1 MSSLPNTQKYI
12 MFLNPIYFKKT
23 FFKSIYNKIKKKLEN
38 KGIILFNIDNTTH
51 EIIKR
56 REHTIK
62 YRTPQ
67 LTFDGLSFP
76 NTNTLYIHLFG
87 NQYYS
92 DSLYN
97 KKKIEMERE
106 MLFLLAGKLGVKI
119 INYETEIIETTISRA
134 SANIKIK
141 GVTASTNFSKNIQ
154 ITKGSKG
161 QEEYINR
168 GATVYL
174 NYNTIEEVERNI
186 ENKMDSNI
194 FNYSFYKNSQKLQN
208 FVYKRF
214 EFKMQKLDYTIET
227 EDISDLSFAV
237 KTYFTNY
244 GIDVSFDKNM
254 SCYENVHYTLEFFTD
269 DELKTE
275 FGKKIRYYKDKFYTT
290 REYYD
295 LIDDKDKAV
304 HFITEYVM
312 EYANNYH
319 YVLKDVDDD
328 RIHNFSKHIQNF
340 IKNNE
345 PGKFEGICH
354 TFQSTSQI
362 RNWINKEF
370 VNDNMEIINE
380 MDITDKNI
388 QDVIKED
395 KIYNI
400 DKMSVILPFEKKEYS
415 KEDDNINELQYQ
427 LEYIA
432 KNTSRTTSINELE
445 THLQLM
451 LEISRQNIEET
462 NTNKEL
468 DETHLIHYSPRPQT
482 PPHPQTPPI
491 HPGIKQL
498 PDDEYISVEAIDINR
513 PPIFPIS
520 STTSINSVFDME
532 IEQLE
537 QLEQL
542 EQHEQQEQHTTF
554 PNFPPPPPPSLS
566 SDA

>member
-1 MSSLPNTQKYI
+1 MSSLPKTQKYI
-12 MFLNPIYFKKT
+12 MFLNPVYFKKN
-23 FFKSIYNKIKKKLEN
+23 FFKSFYNKIKKRLEN
-38 KGIILFNIDNTTH
+38 KGIILFNIDCATN

-56 REHTIK
+56 REKTLK
-62 YRTPQ
+62 NRTSQ

-76 NTNTLYIHLFG
+76 NVNTLYIHLFG

-92 DSLYN
+92 DTLYN

-119 INYETEIIETTISRA
+119 INYETEIVETTISRA
-134 SANIKIK
+134 NANIKIK
-141 GVTASTNFSKNIQ
+141 GMNTSTNFCKNIK
-154 ITKGSKG
+154 ISKGSRG

-174 NYNTIEEVERNI
+174 KYNTIEEVERNI
-186 ENKMDSNI
+186 ENKMDSDI

-214 EFKMQKLDYTIET
+214 EFKMQKLDYMIET

-237 KTYFTNY
+237 KTCFIDY
-244 GIDVSFDKNM
+244 GIDVSFDKSM
-254 SCYENVHYTLEFFTD
+254 SYYENVHYKLEFFTD

-319 YVLKDVDDD
+319 YVLNDVDDD

-340 IKNNE
+340 IKINE
-345 PGKFEGICH
+345 PGKFETVCH
-354 TFQSTSQI
+354 DFQSTSQI

-395 KIYNI
+395 KQYNS

-415 KEDDNINELQYQ
+415 KEDNNINELQYQ

-432 KNTSRTTSINELE
+432 KENTDELE
-445 THLQLM
+445 
-451 LEISRQNIEET
+451 LESKLKIIIENKPNIEET
-462 NTNKEL
+462 EINKEL
-468 DETHLIHYSPRPQT
+468 DNNNLIHYSSS
-482 PPHPQTPPI
+482 HPQNSLIFYPPALPPRI
-491 HPGIKQL
+491 QQL
-498 PDDEYISVEAIDINR
+498 SNDEYLSVVAIDNKEINFER
-513 PPIFPIS
+513 PPVFPTS
-520 STTSINSVFDME
+520 STTSINSVFE
-532 IEQLE
+532 TEQRVLV
-537 QLEQL
+537 
-542 EQHEQQEQHTTF
+542 